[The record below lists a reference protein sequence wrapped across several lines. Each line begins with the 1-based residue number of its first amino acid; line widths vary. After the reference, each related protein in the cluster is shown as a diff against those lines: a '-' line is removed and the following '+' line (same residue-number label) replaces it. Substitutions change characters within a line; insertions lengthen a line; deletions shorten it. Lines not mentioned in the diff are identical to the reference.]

1 MIRESSA
8 PAKLTLLMRPVCEC
22 AVEAEPKRRR
32 VCAVDTSQRRTAR
45 SPPAEQKVALVEEM
59 ARERTE

>member
-1 MIRESSA
+1 
-8 PAKLTLLMRPVCEC
+8 
-22 AVEAEPKRRR
+22 VE
-32 VCAVDTSQRRTAR
+32 TSQRRTAR